1 VTLSTYTGQ
10 SGNLLNLT
18 DLTTGQIT
26 LVVTDSL
33 GQTADATYTF
43 GVAVAPVYDETG
55 TWSVIQ
61 GLDLRTLGTGSLS
74 GNGTVTVGGKTFTV
88 VTATGAPT
96 SKTTTI
102 NASGVTV
109 AQTGVSG
116 DQTTVSLP
124 TTALPNFAPCENIL
138 VDFLIST
145 TASYL
150 ACNVSIGD
158 TTNFSTGDCYGV
170 TVNYGAVTA
179 ACNARRV
186 SGGTATTVSM
196 GSIATAS
203 KTFAVQVLLFAGRI
217 PLMTIKESATYI
229 VGPLLGLTQPMQGT
243 IVGGPGAQS
252 LAAGATIPSPLSTAN
267 VQMSVNGG
275 TTFTVISYQFSRFT
289 RPPSI

>member
-124 TTALPNFAPCENIL
+124 TTALPNFAPCENML

-186 SGGTATTVSM
+186 SGGTATAVSM